1 VHFAEAPGSTLIRG
15 SVALPA
21 EARAALRTKGLMNN
35 AQSAAA
41 KAINRVKTFHA
52 VFVGVKGLLER
63 NGLEKIYTKRSI
75 KMIDEMT
82 TVLEPAPLPDFV
94 ETKYVQDITSRALS
108 YIKAGFPVHF
118 RGPSGTGKTTLA
130 MHLASKIKR
139 PVMLIHGD
147 EEFTTSDLVGGE
159 YGYRLRKV
167 VDRFISRVLKTEEDM
182 VKRWADNRLTVACKY
197 GFTLVYDE
205 FTRSRPEANNIL
217 LSILQEKMMDLPV
230 GRGGEQPYL
239 KVDPNFTA
247 IFTSNP
253 EEYAGVHRSQ
263 DALRD
268 RMITLDLDHFDYDTE
283 VAVTRAKSKLSKS
296 HTEMIVNIV
305 RGLRESG
312 KCEFAPTVRGCIMI
326 AKTLKVQNLTPSKAN
341 GVFMQICQDILASE
355 TSRVGSKTN
364 QNRVREIIKE
374 IVEKE
379 LSRGRTI
386 DTPVETNKENIALD
400 VVSDNEAEDKKQQIE
415 SLVGIR

>member
-1 VHFAEAPGSTLIRG
+1 
-15 SVALPA
+15 
-21 EARAALRTKGLMNN
+21 
-35 AQSAAA
+35 
-41 KAINRVKTFHA
+41 
-52 VFVGVKGLLER
+52 
-63 NGLEKIYTKRSI
+63 
-75 KMIDEMT
+75 MIDEMT
-82 TVLEPAPLPDFV
+82 TVLEPAPLSDFV
-94 ETKYVQDITSRALS
+94 ETKYIKDITHRALA

-118 RGPSGTGKTTLA
+118 RGVSGSGKTTLA
-130 MHLASKIKR
+130 MHIASKIKR
-139 PVMLIHGD
+139 PVVMIHGD

-159 YGYRLRKV
+159 YGYRIRKV

-182 VKRWADNRLTVACKY
+182 VKRWVDNRLTVACKY

-230 GRGGEQPYL
+230 GRGGEEPYL
-239 KVDPNFTA
+239 KVDPDFTA

-268 RMITLDLDHFDYDTE
+268 RMITMDLDYFDYETE
-283 VAVTRAKSKLSKS
+283 VAITQAKSKLSKQ
-296 HTEMIVNIV
+296 HAEIIVNIV

-326 AKTLKVQNLTPSKAN
+326 AKTLKVQ
-341 GVFMQICQDILASE
+341 GVVPIKSADGAFMQMCQDILASE

-364 QNRVREIIKE
+364 QDRVKE
-374 IVEKE
+374 IVKGLVEKE
-379 LSRGRTI
+379 IGKTKSAKS
-386 DTPVETNKENIALD
+386 VKEIEEK
-400 VVSDNEAEDKKQQIE
+400 VAEDSVVAE
-415 SLVGIR
+415 VGK